1 MNSCACTS
9 VDVAPPRRYL
19 NSFSLQVLADDLP
32 DRAHIYPGA
41 GVIQVS
47 GPWWKTL
54 DVAEQ
59 AAVLAHERAHEENQ
73 RETCESCTDMRAGAI
88 MRHEGWSRDIVVDAF
103 RNTVRSREAGANAG
117 RGWDATDRAIEAG
130 VAMRGIN
137 GTVEPSDAPTLETQN
152 GAVDPSAAP
161 VVVDADG
168 AAFMDSK
175 AASGLTLLVF
185 VVIVVC
191 CARYCTK

>member
-1 MNSCACTS
+1 MSCACTS

-19 NSFSLQVLADDLP
+19 RSFSLQVVAADLP
-32 DRAHIYPGA
+32 DRARIYPGA

-47 GPWWKTL
+47 GPWWATL
-54 DVAEQ
+54 DDAER

-88 MRHEGWSRDIVVDAF
+88 MRHEGWSRDIVVDSF
-103 RNTVRSREAGANAG
+103 RKTVRSREAGKSAG

-130 VAMRGIN
+130 VAVSGIAGN
-137 GTVEPSDAPTLETQN
+137 APSESPSLEEQN
-152 GAVDPSAAP
+152 GAVDPGAAP
-161 VVVDADG
+161 VVVDAEAG
-168 AAFMDSK
+168 AFSDSK